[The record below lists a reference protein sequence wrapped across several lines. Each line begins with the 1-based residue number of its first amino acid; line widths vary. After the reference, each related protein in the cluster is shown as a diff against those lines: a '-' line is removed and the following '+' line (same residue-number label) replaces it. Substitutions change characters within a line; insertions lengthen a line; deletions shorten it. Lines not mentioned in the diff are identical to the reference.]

1 MSIHIGAKPGD
12 IAETILLPGDP
23 LRARYVAE
31 NFLENAVCYNQ
42 VRGML
47 GFTGTYRGKQV
58 SVQGTGMGLP
68 SHSIYV
74 HELIADYGVKNLI
87 RIGTCG
93 AIQPE
98 IKLREIILAMAAS
111 TDSQMNKKR
120 FHGMDYAPSAHF
132 ALLQKTYETALK
144 MNLPV
149 HVGNILSSDS
159 FYQDD
164 PNHWQPW
171 ADYGVL
177 AIEMEASALYTLA
190 AKFKVNALAILSVS
204 DNLVTQE
211 LESSQARET
220 AMTQMMELA
229 LEAVMP

>member
-23 LRARYVAE
+23 LRAKYVAE

-47 GFTGTYRGKQV
+47 GFTGTYCGKKV

-74 HELIADYGVKNLI
+74 HELIVDYGVKNLI

-93 AIQPE
+93 AIQPAL
-98 IKLREIILAMAAS
+98 KLRDIILAMAAS
-111 TDSQMNKKR
+111 TDSQMNKIR

-132 ALLQKTYETALK
+132 DLLQKTHATALK

-149 HVGNILSSDS
+149 HVGTILSSDA
-159 FYQDD
+159 FYQDN
-164 PNHWQPW
+164 PHHWQPW

-177 AIEMEASALYTLA
+177 AIEMETSALYTLA
-190 AKFKVNALAILSVS
+190 AKFKVRALTILSVS
-204 DNLVTQE
+204 DHLVTQE
-211 LESSQARET
+211 LETAQARET

-229 LEAVMP
+229 LESIQ